1 MFFEHSSNGL
11 LGLADLLDSKLFEVD
26 VLDVPLLQVSVTCG
40 CRDGGLPVGV
50 LDGGLPVG
58 VLDGGLPVGVLDG
71 GLPVGVLDGGL
82 PVGVLDGLLG
92 GVLFDFLTITLDQSV
107 GLSTIPISFKVW
119 PIL

>member
-71 GLPVGVLDGGL
+71 GLPVGVLDG
-82 PVGVLDGLLG
+82 LLG
-92 GVLFDFLTITLDQSV
+92 GVLFDFRTITLDQSV
-107 GLSTIPISFKVW
+107 GLSTIPISSKVW